1 MSWTWRALG
10 FRVLVGGAGVVDGVV
25 AGDVLGFLEL
35 EPSSSGGLDDVDFLV
50 RKLRLGS
57 GTSRAIDSCAGEA
70 AGSDLMSDS
79 TLTSTNIGS
88 PGEPVVNGSLNGDA
102 SSFFTIVGG
111 SRSDGV
117 DVETLM
123 GTSVVDK
130 DQVRARFV
138 VLRFVADGTVAR
150 GGVTTEVVC
159 ASRAKASWAAEGY
172 SEQLQM
178 LVHTIIP
185 PEPE

>member
-10 FRVLVGGAGVVDGVV
+10 FRVLVCGAGVVDGVV

-35 EPSSSGGLDDVDFLV
+35 ALSSSGGLDDVDFLV

-57 GTSRAIDSCAGEA
+57 WTPSRAIDSCASSA
-70 AGSDLMSDS
+70 TDSDLMSDS
-79 TLTSTNIGS
+79 TLTSTDIGS
-88 PGEPVVNGSLNGDA
+88 PSEPVVNGSLNGDA

-111 SRSDGV
+111 PRSDCV

-123 GTSVVDK
+123 DTSVVDK

-138 VLRFVADGTVAR
+138 VLRLVADGTVAR

-159 ASRAKASWAAEGY
+159 ASRAKASWAAE
-172 SEQLQM
+172 
-178 LVHTIIP
+178 
-185 PEPE
+185 